1 MSGML
6 GNTMGAIGDALKV
19 LNLFDSL
26 KKGKLPSF
34 AQGGQVKIDQIQNQL
49 QSMVN
54 ENLKDEGTRSQ
65 VSDWLRKHNELQKQ
79 LQRDMK
85 KEPVLKPVVNL
96 I

>member
-1 MSGML
+1 MSGIENSL
-6 GNTMGAIGDALKV
+6 GAISGALKV

-26 KKGKLPSF
+26 KKGQIPSF
-34 AQGGQVKIDQIQNQL
+34 AQGGQVKLDQIQNQL

-54 ENLKDEGTRSQ
+54 ENLKDEGTRSE
-65 VSDWLRKHNELQKQ
+65 VSDWLKKHNELQKR